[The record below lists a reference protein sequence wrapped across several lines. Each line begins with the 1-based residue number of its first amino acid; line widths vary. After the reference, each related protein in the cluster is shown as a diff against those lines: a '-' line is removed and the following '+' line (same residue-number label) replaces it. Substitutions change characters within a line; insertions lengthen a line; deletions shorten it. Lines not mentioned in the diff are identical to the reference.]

1 MMFEKRVRRVFL
13 SSERKNSVSFI
24 SSRNIIRFLFSP
36 ERLEI
41 AKENPERWV
50 DAKLSEIDASEAK
63 MIADGKIV
71 NQAAREIG
79 DRVDDCLVCEH
90 TKKVVTRWDIVMKP
104 WKTGNYLFGN
114 PKISLLK
121 RRRCMSDI
129 LKVSI
134 PEIFQRKQLFPSP

>member
-1 MMFEKRVRRVFL
+1 MRSSPETYLVDAVRLMFEKRVRRIFF

-36 ERLEI
+36 ARLEI
-41 AKENPERWV
+41 VNENPERWI

-63 MIADGKIV
+63 MIMEGKIV

-104 WKTGNYLFGN
+104 WKTGNYLFSG
-114 PKISLLK
+114 
-121 RRRCMSDI
+121 
-129 LKVSI
+129 I
-134 PEIFQRKQLFPSP
+134 PED